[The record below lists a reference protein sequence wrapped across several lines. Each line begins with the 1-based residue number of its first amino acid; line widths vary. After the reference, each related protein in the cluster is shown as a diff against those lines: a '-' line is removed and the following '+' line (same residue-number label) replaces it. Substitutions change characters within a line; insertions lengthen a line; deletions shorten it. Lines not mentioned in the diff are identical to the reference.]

1 MSSSAPIVMKFGG
14 TSVRNDSSRTSAMR
28 HVKDHFEDG
37 KDIVVVVSAMGR
49 KGEPYSTDTLINM
62 VKLVGKHI
70 CPKELDFVMSIGEN
84 LSAAYFAHFLNQNGM
99 TAVSFDGRQAGILT
113 DDNAGNA
120 EILEINP
127 ARIRSALNEG
137 KIVVVAGFQG
147 VNSDGDVRTLG
158 RGGSDTSAVAL
169 GAVLGAERV
178 EIYSD
183 VNGIANCDPRQV
195 TTAVFMD
202 SISAAQMITMSDEGS
217 KVIHPRAIKAS
228 LASKTPIVA
237 RNTFNDAAGT
247 TIFHDKSSDNNCVTL
262 AHREDMVMVEFE
274 YAHDA
279 GSHVEGVINIDSKRV
294 ILKDDVYFS
303 AKLSRLEES
312 FGFYK
317 VSKGWS
323 TVSVVFSA
331 KAPKAMAI
339 DSAEILNTG
348 NNVISYLLPESE
360 MRAALNTLHTA
371 YT

>member
-1 MSSSAPIVMKFGG
+1 
-14 TSVRNDSSRTSAMR
+14 
-28 HVKDHFEDG
+28 
-37 KDIVVVVSAMGR
+37 
-49 KGEPYSTDTLINM
+49 
-62 VKLVGKHI
+62 
-70 CPKELDFVMSIGEN
+70 
-84 LSAAYFAHFLNQNGM
+84 
-99 TAVSFDGRQAGILT
+99 
-113 DDNAGNA
+113 
-120 EILEINP
+120 
-127 ARIRSALNEG
+127 
-137 KIVVVAGFQG
+137 VVVAGFQG

-169 GAVLGAERV
+169 GAALSAECV

-183 VNGIANCDPRQV
+183 VDGIANCDPRQV

-228 LASKTPIVA
+228 LASKTPIIA

-247 TIFHDKSSDNNCVTL
+247 TIFHGESSDNNCVTL

-317 VSKGWS
+317 VSKGWA
-323 TVSVVFSA
+323 TVSVVFNN
-331 KAPKAMAI
+331 KAPQAMKV
-339 DSAEILNTG
+339 DSAEVLETEE
-348 NNVISYLLPESE
+348 NVISYLLPESE
-360 MRAALNTLHTA
+360 MRVALNTLHAA